1 MGGGKSKVK
10 IQAVTAVSHPT
21 SSQNEASGTW
31 ATRTKV
37 TDRPGSPA
45 DPSKSQSGNS
55 RGGWS
60 TGGEVGARMANERV
74 VLLDADEDDEEV
86 EIICEG
92 KNKRTEVAEVGYANA
107 QEAPQ
112 ASDSDPDAQ
121 AKLSVAQSRK
131 KQDEEIS
138 TRQKEEAAKLAEQR
152 RKFDNQRY
160 QRELAAEEALCPK
173 DPGFSGFESL
183 PKQQQRRD
191 EPPRLDLMMGLNL
204 SVGAAGP
211 QGDPL
216 EGCLPGG
223 IIGDTPRL
231 EQNSHQPALK
241 NNKHDEFEFNDD
253 DEMLMKEILDS
264 VDT

>member
-1 MGGGKSKVK
+1 MGAGKSKVK
-10 IQAVTAVSHPT
+10 IAAVTAVSHPT
-21 SSQNEASGTW
+21 SSQNEASITW
-31 ATRTKV
+31 ATRRKV
-37 TDRPGSPA
+37 IDGPGSPA
-45 DPSKSQSGNS
+45 GPSKPQSGNS
-55 RGGWS
+55 RGG
-60 TGGEVGARMANERV
+60 EAGARMANEQV
-74 VLLDADEDDEEV
+74 VFLDADEDDEEV

-92 KNKRTEVAEVGYANA
+92 KNKRTEVADVGYANA

-112 ASDSDPDAQ
+112 ASDSGPDVQ

-160 QRELAAEEALCPK
+160 QRELAAEEALCPR
-173 DPGFSGFESL
+173 DPGFSGFDSL

-191 EPPRLDLMMGLNL
+191 APPRHDLMMGLNL
-204 SVGAAGP
+204 SDEAAGP

-216 EGCLPGG
+216 LEGCLPGG
-223 IIGDTPRL
+223 ISGDTPRL
-231 EQNSHQPALK
+231 ENNSHQPALK
-241 NNKHDEFEFNDD
+241 NNKHDEFEFDDD
-253 DEMLMKEILDS
+253 DEVLMKEILDS